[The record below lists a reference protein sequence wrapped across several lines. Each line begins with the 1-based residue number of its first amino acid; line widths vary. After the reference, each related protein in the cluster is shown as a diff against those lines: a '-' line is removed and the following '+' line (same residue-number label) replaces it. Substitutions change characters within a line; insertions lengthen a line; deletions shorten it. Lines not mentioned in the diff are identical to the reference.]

1 MSTLNAAA
9 APGSAVKADPEHTIH
24 ASVNTFQAGL
34 TQIKA
39 LPYAI
44 VCMHLGPSVEV
55 SCSRGGRLRHGREVA
70 GDLDII
76 PAHTPSAWETKQ
88 GGTTLVMRVPDG
100 LLRAVATQLGMD
112 SRSIEIADRF
122 QLRDPVIEHI
132 GWAIKADLDSGSTGG
147 RLLRESLGT
156 ALATRLLQRHNGR
169 SLPMRDVQGGMSG
182 WKLKQVISYIEDNLE
197 SELSLAEIASVAGIS
212 VSHLKT
218 LFRHSTGSPVHQYVL
233 RRRVERAKQ
242 LLQDR
247 SLSIAQV
254 AFATG
259 FAHQSHLARH
269 MRKILGTT
277 PAVVRKDFVRTSAAP
292 SELAQQPA

>member
-1 MSTLNAAA
+1 MSTLNADAA
-9 APGSAVKADPEHTIH
+9 AAGALKSDRDRMVH
-24 ASVNTFQAGL
+24 AHVNTFQAGV
-34 TQIKA
+34 TQINA
-39 LPYAI
+39 MPYAI

-76 PAHTPSAWETKQ
+76 PSHTPSAWETKQ
-88 GGTTLVMRVPDG
+88 GGTTLVMTVPDD
-100 LLRAVATQLGMD
+100 LLRDIAGRLGMD
-112 SRSIEIADRF
+112 TRNIEIADRF

-132 GWAIKADLDSGSTGG
+132 GWALKADLDSGSTGG
-147 RLLRESLGT
+147 RLLRENLGT
-156 ALATRLLQRHNGR
+156 ALATRLLQRHNCR

-218 LFRHSTGSPVHQYVL
+218 LFRHSTGTPVHQYVL

-277 PAVVRKDFVRTSAAP
+277 PAVVRKDYVRTSVA
-292 SELAQQPA
+292 SEAQQLTN

>member
-1 MSTLNAAA
+1 MTTMN
-9 APGSAVKADPEHTIH
+9 GTRSAEKVSDYERDHSLH
-24 ASVNTFQAGL
+24 ARINPFQSGVM
-34 TQIKA
+34 QIEA
-39 LPYAI
+39 MPYAI

-55 SCSRGGRLRHGREVA
+55 VCSRGGRLRHGREVA

-88 GGTTLVMRVPDG
+88 AGTTLIMRVPDG
-100 LLRAVATQLGMD
+100 LLRDVATALGMD
-112 SRSIEIADRF
+112 PRCIEIADRF

-132 GWAIKADLDSGSTGG
+132 GWALKADLESGSPGG
-147 RLLRESLGT
+147 RVFRASLGT
-156 ALATRLLQRHNGR
+156 ALATRLLQRHNSR

-218 LFRHSTGSPVHQYVL
+218 LFRHSTGTPVHQYVL

-247 SLSIAQV
+247 NLSIAQV

-277 PAVVRKDFVRTSAAP
+277 PAVLRKDFVRPATENRMSA
-292 SELAQQPA
+292 

>member
-1 MSTLNAAA
+1 MTTVNAAPLSGNA
-9 APGSAVKADPEHTIH
+9 RKTDREQTIH
-24 ASVNTFQAGL
+24 ASVNTFQAGI

-39 LPYAI
+39 MPYAI

-88 GGTTLVMRVPDG
+88 GGTTLVMIVPDG
-100 LLRAVATQLGMD
+100 LLRTVAGELGMD
-112 SRSIEIADRF
+112 QRNIEIADRF

-132 GWAIKADLDSGSTGG
+132 GWALKADIETGSTCG
-147 RLLRESLGT
+147 RMFRDSLGK
-156 ALATRLLQRHNGR
+156 ALATRLLQRHNCR
-169 SLPMRDVQGGMSG
+169 SLPMRDVQGGMSA

-197 SELSLAEIASVAGIS
+197 SELSLAEIASIAGIS

-218 LFRHSTGSPVHQYVL
+218 LFRHSTGTPVHQYVL

-277 PAVVRKDFVRTSAAP
+277 PAVVRKDFVRTSAPA
-292 SELAQQPA
+292 ERAQQPA